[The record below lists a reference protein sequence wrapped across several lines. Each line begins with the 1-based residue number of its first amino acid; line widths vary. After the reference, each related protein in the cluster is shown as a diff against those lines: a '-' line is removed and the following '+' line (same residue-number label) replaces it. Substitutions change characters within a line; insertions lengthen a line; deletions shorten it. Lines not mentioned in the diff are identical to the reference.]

1 MISWL
6 HFLINKDDGLRIY
19 LRPHPILP
27 INKLSNFDTK
37 KFKDRVSVLN
47 GNIENILEKT
57 EILITSGPTSVIYE
71 SVVYGCKLFYLYL
84 DPCDKIL
91 ENNTSIPKKV

>member
-1 MISWL
+1 M
-6 HFLINKDDGLRIY
+6 
-19 LRPHPILP
+19 
-27 INKLSNFDTK
+27 
-37 KFKDRVSVLN
+37 LN

-57 EILITSGPTSVIYE
+57 EILITSGPTSIIYR

-91 ENNTSIPKKV
+91 ENNTSIPKKSLVFIKNKK